1 MSGFAAPALA
11 ADTNIE
17 VGVHKTATFLGMTFN
32 VDTIIATVVAGAIVL
47 GLGLYMAHRASHGV
61 PSKLQV
67 AFETVTD
74 AVQGQVDATIG
85 RTAQFVVPLAV
96 TLFFFIL
103 IANWLE
109 LVPTHE
115 NLPSPTADTNLTYAM
130 AFTVVIWANI
140 AGMRKKGLRR
150 YGRHFVEPYKVLL
163 PLNVVEELVKPF
175 TLALRLFGNIFAGG
189 IMISLIGLF
198 PAWLLWA
205 PNGVWKLFD
214 AFIGVIQAFIFAL
227 LTILYFSFA
236 MQEDH

>member
-32 VDTIIATVVAGAIVL
+32 VDTIISTVIAGAIVL
-47 GLGLYMAHRASHGV
+47 GLGIYMANRATSGV
-61 PSKLQV
+61 PSKLQLG
-67 AFETVTD
+67 FETVTD
-74 AVQGQVDATIG
+74 AVQRQVDSTIG
-85 RTAQFVVPLAV
+85 PTAQFVVPLSV

-103 IANWLE
+103 IANWIE
-109 LVPTHE
+109 LVPTNE

-130 AFTVVIWANI
+130 AFLVVIWAHA
-140 AGMRKKGLRR
+140 AGIRKKGWRQYR
-150 YGRHFVEPYKVLL
+150 QHYTQPYAVLL
-163 PLNVVEELVKPF
+163 PLNVLEEIAKPF

-189 IMISLIGLF
+189 IMIALIGLF
-198 PAWLLWA
+198 PAWLAWV
-205 PNGVWKLFD
+205 PNGLWKGFD

-236 MQEDH
+236 LEEGH